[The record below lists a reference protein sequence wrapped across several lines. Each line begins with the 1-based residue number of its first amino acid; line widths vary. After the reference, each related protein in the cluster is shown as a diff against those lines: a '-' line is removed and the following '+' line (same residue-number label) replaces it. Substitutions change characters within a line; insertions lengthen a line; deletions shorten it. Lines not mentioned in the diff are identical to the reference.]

1 MTLSNRG
8 WQLMLGV
15 IAMLAAS
22 SPQYVWALFVPPAQE
37 SLAVSLPALQ
47 VTIALFSI
55 FQCAFGP
62 LHGLLVERFQARW
75 MVAAGGLLLGLSW
88 VLSSFVTSLPLFY
101 VTYGVLSGVG
111 TGFVFVA
118 VTNLVAQWF
127 PEKRGFAVGM
137 VVGSYGM
144 GAILTTLP
152 IDAIIKAYDF
162 RTALLWVGVI
172 LGVVCAA
179 AGLGMR
185 AAPVAT
191 ESEAGG
197 ASAARRSYTPGEML
211 KTPVFWLLFL
221 MMIMVGTGGLMA
233 ISQIGVIARTFGI
246 GPATLVFGVAALPL
260 ALTLDRIANGASRP
274 LFGAISD
281 RIGREPT
288 MALAFVMEA
297 CGIVALLHFG
307 HDPVL
312 FVLLTGVVFLGW
324 GEIFSLFPAA
334 QADFFGPKHGAKNLG
349 WLLIAVAVASVLG
362 GPLAAYMFELTGS
375 WSTVFYIVSG
385 MDVSAA
391 LLALLVLRPLRLR
404 AVAAAT

>member
-8 WQLMLGV
+8 WQLALGV

-22 SPQYVWALFVPPAQE
+22 SPQYVWALFVPPVQE
-37 SLAVSLPALQ
+37 SLGVGLPALQ

-62 LHGLLVERFQARW
+62 LHGILVERFQARW
-75 MVAAGGLLLGLSW
+75 IVAIGGVLLGLSW
-88 VLSSFVTSLPLFY
+88 VLSSFVTSLPMFY
-101 VTYGVLSGVG
+101 VTYGLLSGVG
-111 TGFVFVA
+111 TGFIFVA
-118 VTNLVAQWF
+118 TTNLVAQWF
-127 PEKRGFAVGM
+127 PDRRGFAVGM

-152 IDAIIKAYDF
+152 IDGIIKAYDY
-162 RTALLWVGVI
+162 RTALLWVGVV
-172 LGVVCAA
+172 LGVVCTL

-185 AAPVAT
+185 APPVVEQT
-191 ESEAGG
+191 EASG
-197 ASAARRSYTPGEML
+197 AVAARRSYTPREML
-211 KTPVFWLLFL
+211 KSPIFWLLFL

-233 ISQIGVIARTFGI
+233 ISQIGVIAKTFGI

-297 CGIVALLHFG
+297 VGIIALLHFG
-307 HDPVL
+307 SNPVL

-362 GPLAAYMFELTGS
+362 GPLAAYMFTVTGS
-375 WSTVFYIVSG
+375 WSTVFYMVSG
-385 MDVSAA
+385 LDVTAA
-391 LLALLVLRPLRLR
+391 VLALAVLRPLRLK
-404 AVAAAT
+404 ALAAA